1 MPRKN
6 QGKMR
11 IYWWNFKKAARKVFI
26 WLGILFILSAGTRTA
41 LQDLNASDITGAIVS
56 VVLFAV
62 FIWGLRTSFMKDWWD
77 SEEEIVEKKKGRSEG
92 GWGAGNPGELD
103 DYFYDDDW

>member
-26 WLGILFILSAGTRTA
+26 WLGILFILSAGSTA
-41 LQDLNASDITGAIVS
+41 FLHDVNPPEPVGAVVG

-62 FIWGLRTSFMKDWWD
+62 FIWGLRASFKKDWWD